1 MTEFVCAVDIGTSS
15 TRAALVDNRARIV
28 DVVVSQIDLHSPAPG
43 VAEQDPEDWW
53 STTVSNVRALLERH
67 PEATIAA
74 VGVGGQMHGVVP
86 VDAEGNALVRDVAI
100 WSDKQAAPLAA
111 AVAALPGASELV
123 AVAGNLPVPAWAG
136 FKIAWFREHAADVY
150 ERASTFLVAK
160 DFVNLRLTGSAA
172 TDPTEASGSF
182 LMSAA
187 TDSWSPDLVR
197 ALGLDREKLPEILPS
212 AAVVGRVAPCAAE
225 ATGLREGTPVACG
238 AGDMLCQLLA
248 AGVTH
253 PGRVCEV
260 SGTAGIVAAYAATP
274 ASDPGVMN
282 LRTAASGWVRFGIE
296 DAGGACLSW
305 FADRFCPDLTARARE
320 SGVSR
325 YELLTEEAAG
335 VPVGSRGLFFFP
347 YLLGERTLGA
357 PDSRGSFVGLSMSHG
372 RPELGRALLE
382 GLCFE
387 IRRALDLIIPAD
399 EIEQIRVTGGG
410 ANSVL
415 WNQIRADVYGHP
427 VAALT
432 SVEGGIVGSG
442 LLAATAA
449 GWFEDA
455 AEAAEACVGIGERW
469 LPDKARVET
478 YQTAYDAFCRTHD
491 MLQPL
496 WRTWP

>member
-1 MTEFVCAVDIGTSS
+1 MTEFVCAIDIGTSS

-28 DVVVSQIDLHSPAPG
+28 DAVASPIDLHSPAPG
-43 VAEQDPEDWW
+43 VAQQDPEDWW
-53 STTVSNVRALLERH
+53 STTVSNVRTLLGRH
-67 PEATIAA
+67 PDATIAA
-74 VGVGGQMHGVVP
+74 VAVGGQMHGIVP
-86 VDAEGNALVRDVAI
+86 VDADGNALARDVAI

-111 AVAALPGASELV
+111 AVAALPGAAELA
-123 AVAGNLPVPAWAG
+123 AVVGNLPVPAWAG
-136 FKIAWFREHAADVY
+136 FKIAWFREHAPDVY

-182 LMSAA
+182 LMSSA
-187 TDSWSPDLVR
+187 TDSWSDDLVR
-197 ALGLDREKLPEILPS
+197 ALGLDGEKLPEIVPS
-212 AAVVGRVAPCAAE
+212 AAVVGHVTPRAGE
-225 ATGLREGTPVACG
+225 ATGLPAGTPVACG

-248 AGVTH
+248 GGVTR
-253 PGRVCEV
+253 PSRVCEV
-260 SGTAGIVAAYAATP
+260 SGTAGIIAAYAETP
-274 ASDPGVMN
+274 AHDPRVMN

-305 FADRFCPDLTARARE
+305 FAERFCPDLTARAGE

-357 PDSRGSFVGLSMSHG
+357 PESRGSFVGLSMSHG
-372 RPELGRALLE
+372 RPEMGRALIE

-387 IRRALDLIIPAD
+387 IRRALDVIIPAS

-410 ANSVL
+410 ASSAL

-427 VAALT
+427 VVTLT
-432 SVEGGIVGSG
+432 SVEGGIVGAA

-449 GWFEDA
+449 GWFDDA
-455 AEAAEACVGIGERW
+455 AEASEACVGVGDSW
-469 LPDKARVET
+469 LPDQARVGM

-491 MLQPL
+491 VLQPL
-496 WRTWP
+496 WLAWP